1 MGWLLT
7 IWLILPITND
17 NLKFEMWF
25 SRESY
30 CKFAMQKFLESP
42 VFVRLN
48 DGKEGTATVSEKQCR
63 ELKDN
68 ELNLVPK
75 HLRN

>member
-1 MGWLLT
+1 
-7 IWLILPITND
+7 
-17 NLKFEMWF
+17 
-25 SRESY
+25 
-30 CKFAMQKFLESP
+30 MQKFLENP